1 MSKEN
6 MRKILLEYQY
16 RRDRNQ
22 DLLNSRINEI
32 YEKYPD
38 IKYISEEIKK
48 TGLKMTKS
56 VLFDSSETQLAA
68 LENRQNQL
76 IAKKNELFKK
86 YGIPQDYLEL
96 KYDCP
101 NCRDTGFLED
111 GRKCNCLKQRM
122 LEDTYAMSNMKEI
135 LERDN
140 FNTFDIDVFSDMPV
154 EGKELSPRENMKAM
168 LQDMYNYTF
177 NFGEDSEEESGN
189 LLFLGTPGL
198 GKTFMC
204 SCIAKEILN
213 KGYTVIYQTSFNLLE
228 VIERYKF
235 KTETYSST
243 DEENYRNLFTC
254 DLLIIDDLGT
264 EMPNSFTNSELFNII
279 NSRLNAKKKIIIST
293 NLNLLQIKE
302 IYTERILSRIVGNF
316 KMYEFYGRDLRLK

>member
-154 EGKELSPRENMKAM
+154 EGKELSPRENMKTM

-177 NFGEDSEEESGN
+177 NFGEDNEEESGN

>member
-1 MSKEN
+1 
-6 MRKILLEYQY
+6 
-16 RRDRNQ
+16 
-22 DLLNSRINEI
+22 
-32 YEKYPD
+32 
-38 IKYISEEIKK
+38 
-48 TGLKMTKS
+48 
-56 VLFDSSETQLAA
+56 
-68 LENRQNQL
+68 
-76 IAKKNELFKK
+76 
-86 YGIPQDYLEL
+86 
-96 KYDCP
+96 
-101 NCRDTGFLED
+101 
-111 GRKCNCLKQRM
+111 
-122 LEDTYAMSNMKEI
+122 MSNMKEI

-235 KTETYSST
+235 KTETYSAT